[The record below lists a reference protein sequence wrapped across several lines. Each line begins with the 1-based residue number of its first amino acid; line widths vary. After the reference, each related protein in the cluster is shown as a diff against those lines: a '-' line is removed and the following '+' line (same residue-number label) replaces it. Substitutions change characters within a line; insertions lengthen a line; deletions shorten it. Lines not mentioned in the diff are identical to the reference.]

1 MKKINTWL
9 TFDDGRRIFCGEMIC
24 RNPDDRGWIEGAF
37 RYSPEYLEHLHAFP
51 LDPVLLT
58 LNSEIFEPNRSAGV
72 FAVFEDSLPDDW
84 GRRLLIRKAN
94 LSRPRQTVPELLIAL
109 GGTGMGALSYFEKDY
124 NKPEV
129 DSASILELDT
139 LLEAALKFEQG
150 YEFEDEEIGAL
161 LRAGSSPGGARPKV
175 LIETKDAVQW
185 IAKFPGVKDD
195 YDVVQIE
202 AAAMSLARKAN
213 LNVPETRLIAAGP
226 HHVLLVKRFDIADE
240 GGRHHMISMQTLL
253 KAEGWYNLGYRDMFE
268 VLRKYSFQPEV
279 DVPALFRQMVFN
291 ALIGNT
297 DDHLKNFTMLHGRNG
312 FYLSPAYDLL
322 PDIANRQEHVLYF
335 SNAHRFPGHKTLLD
349 MGRKL
354 GVSRPQEIVDQ
365 IRETVSGWKG
375 EFEQFQVPGHNIDR
389 LAWDFNRR
397 LTG

>member
-51 LDPVLLT
+51 LDPVSLA
-58 LNSEIFEPNRSAGV
+58 LNPEIFEPNRSAGV

-94 LSRPRQTVPELLIAL
+94 LSRPNQTVPELLIAL

-124 NKPEV
+124 KKPEV
-129 DSASILELDT
+129 ASASILELDT
-139 LLEAALKFEQG
+139 LLEAALRLEQG

-202 AAAMSLARKAN
+202 AAAMSLARQAN

-397 LTG
+397 LTD

>member
-37 RYSPEYLEHLHAFP
+37 RYSPEYLEHLHASP
-51 LDPVLLT
+51 LDPVSLA
-58 LNSEIFEPNRSAGV
+58 LNPEIFEPNRSAGV

-94 LSRPRQTVPELLIAL
+94 LSRPNQTVPELLIAL

-124 NKPEV
+124 KKPEV
-129 DSASILELDT
+129 VSASILDLDT

-226 HHVLLVKRFDIADE
+226 HHVLLVKRFDIADK

-297 DDHLKNFTMLHGRNG
+297 DDHLKNFTMLHSRND

-322 PDIANRQEHVLYF
+322 PDITNRQEHALYF

-354 GVSRPQEIVDQ
+354 GVSRPQKIVDQ
-365 IRETVSGWKG
+365 IRETVSGWKD

-397 LTG
+397 LSG

>member
-1 MKKINTWL
+1 
-9 TFDDGRRIFCGEMIC
+9 
-24 RNPDDRGWIEGAF
+24 
-37 RYSPEYLEHLHAFP
+37 
-51 LDPVLLT
+51 
-58 LNSEIFEPNRSAGV
+58 
-72 FAVFEDSLPDDW
+72 
-84 GRRLLIRKAN
+84 
-94 LSRPRQTVPELLIAL
+94 
-109 GGTGMGALSYFEKDY
+109 MGALSYFEKDY

-195 YDVVQIE
+195 YAVVQIE

-213 LNVPETRLIAAGP
+213 LNVPETRLIAAGS

-253 KAEGWYNLGYRDMFE
+253 KAEGWYNLSYRDMFE

-279 DVPALFRQMVFN
+279 DVPVLFRQMVFN

-297 DDHLKNFTMLHGRNG
+297 DDHLKNFTVLHGRNG

-335 SNAHRFPGHKTLLD
+335 SNAHRFPGHKTLID

-354 GVSRPQEIVDQ
+354 GVSQPQKIVDQ
-365 IRETVSGWKG
+365 INATVSGWRN
-375 EFEQFQVPGHNIDR
+375 EFEQFQVPGHDIDR

>member
-24 RNPDDRGWIEGAF
+24 RNPDNRGWIEGAF
-37 RYSPEYLEHLHAFP
+37 RYSPEYLEHHHAFP
-51 LDPVLLT
+51 LDPVSLA
-58 LNSEIFEPNRSAGV
+58 LNPEIVEPNRSAGI

-84 GRRLLIRKAN
+84 GRRLLIKKAK
-94 LSRPRQTVPELLIAL
+94 LPRPSQTVPDLLIAL

-150 YEFEDEEIGAL
+150 YEFEDEEISAL
-161 LRAGSSPGGARPKV
+161 MRAGSSPGGARPKV

-185 IAKFPGVKDD
+185 IAKFPAVKDD
-195 YDVVQIE
+195 YAVVQIE

-213 LNVPETRLIAAGP
+213 LNVPETHLITAGP

-253 KAEGWYNLGYRDMFE
+253 QAEGWYILSYRDMFG
-268 VLRKYSFQPEV
+268 VLQKYSFQPEV
-279 DVPALFRQMVFN
+279 DIPALFRQMVFN

-322 PDIANRQEHVLYF
+322 PDIAHRREHVLYF
-335 SNAHRFPGHKTLLD
+335 SNAHQFPGHKTLID

-354 GVSRPQEIVDQ
+354 GVARPQKIVDQ
-365 IRETVSGWKG
+365 IRETVSAWKD

>member
-37 RYSPEYLEHLHAFP
+37 RHSPEYLEHHHAFP
-51 LDPVLLT
+51 LDPVSLP
-58 LNSEIFEPNRSAGV
+58 LNPEIFEPNRSAGI

-84 GRRLLIRKAN
+84 GRRLLIRKAK
-94 LSRPRQTVPELLIAL
+94 LSRPRQTVPDLVIAL
-109 GGTGMGALSYFEKDY
+109 GGTGMGALSYFERDY
-124 NKPEV
+124 NKPEAE
-129 DSASILELDT
+129 SASILELDT

-150 YEFEDEEIGAL
+150 YEFEDEEMRAL

-185 IAKFPGVKDD
+185 VAKLPGVNDN
-195 YDVVQIE
+195 YAVVQIE
-202 AAAMSLARKAN
+202 AAAMSLARKAIS
-213 LNVPETRLIAAGP
+213 NVPETRLITVGSR
-226 HHVLLVKRFDIADE
+226 HVLLVKRFDIADE

-279 DVPALFRQMVFN
+279 DIPALFCQMVFN
-291 ALIGNT
+291 VLIGNT

-322 PDIANRQEHVLYF
+322 PDIANRREHVLYF
-335 SNAHRFPGHKTLLD
+335 SHAHRFPGHKTLID

-354 GVSRPQEIVDQ
+354 GVARPKKIVDQ
-365 IRETVSGWKG
+365 IRETVTGWKD
-375 EFEQFQVPGHNIDR
+375 EFEQFQVPGHDIDR

-397 LTG
+397 LTD